1 MKKIIIADDEENLR
15 RLLCDFLKRE
25 GYEPIE
31 AEDGIKAMDVFYQ
44 NPDAALMI
52 LDIMMPG
59 YDGWEVCRKIKE
71 ISDMPI
77 IMLTARSQDFDELES
92 FESGADDFVT
102 KPVSLMVLL
111 KRIEIVLKHSAREI
125 KKTDDLELDGL
136 VIDEKAHTVTL
147 KGEMLELTL
156 KEYGLLIKLMSNKGR
171 VFTREHLLDN
181 IWGYDYEGDM
191 RTVDSHVTR
200 LRTKLGEWGYEHLK
214 TVYGIG
220 YKIEVGMNE

>member
-111 KRIEIVLKHSAREI
+111 KRIEILLKHSAREI
-125 KKTDDLELDGL
+125 RKTDDLELDGL

>member
-1 MKKIIIADDEENLR
+1 MKKIIVADDEENLR

-31 AEDGIKAMDVFYQ
+31 AEDGIKAIEVFRQ

-59 YDGWEVCRKIKE
+59 YNGWEVCKKIKE
-71 ISDMPI
+71 TSDMPI
-77 IMLTARSQDFDELES
+77 IMLTARSQDYDELES
-92 FESGADDFVT
+92 FDAGADDFVT

-111 KRIEIVLKHSAREI
+111 KRIEILLKHSGRAI
-125 KKTDDLELDGL
+125 KKNVELELDGL
-136 VIDEKAHTVTL
+136 VIDEKAHMVIL
-147 KGEMLELTL
+147 KGEVLELTL

-181 IWGYDYEGDM
+181 IWGYDYEGDI

-220 YKIEVGMNE
+220 YKIEVGVNG

>member
-111 KRIEIVLKHSAREI
+111 QRIEILLIHSAREI
-125 KKTDDLELDGL
+125 RKTDDLELDGL